1 MIIIQIIMCIVF
13 TIIFCIMIGVYY
25 LVKKPTDQ
33 DGYITLNRRDV
44 LLMIIFFPITIST
57 FLFYKV
63 LNFKVYLINK
73 SKYKNKSTNKLNNIK
88 YQKIRTCSRAQCVA
102 SIPT

>member
-25 LVKKPTDQ
+25 LVKKPTYQ

-63 LNFKVYLINK
+63 LDFKVYLINK
-73 SKYKNKSTNKLNNIK
+73 SKYKKVHEWLNKPVKNYKK
-88 YQKIRTCSRAQCVA
+88 Q
-102 SIPT
+102 